1 MADPR
6 SEIAASIQAFLAFF
20 CLLAAYFVLRPARY
34 QLGGAVGAVGAVV
47 RPRFYAAT
55 YVVTLGLTPVFGGL
69 AARSEDRVPEALP
82 LSRRR
87 AQPTI

>member
-34 QLGGAVGAVGAVV
+34 QLGGAVGAVV